1 MIAILNLSFP
11 RIMGRI
17 LRFLA
22 NPGSRPD
29 VSQRAPLIG
38 STDEAIAQYKTPFD
52 GVQAINSDSDESSV
66 GELGDVEVKKE
77 GCIITS
83 HGFTGL
89 QKGLSDRLLDRV
101 VLFAGSQIVFFLMWV
116 IIIIWIVIGIVYN
129 APENWQVVMQD
140 GQSLQSYIW
149 DTLLMRQQLISAH
162 DHVNVC
168 AILRSRLRTFKRLC
182 KSYNPTHTKEEEG
195 DDTVESRTYCVE
207 SVPADIKGCL
217 PVEGWYDRL
226 SSFAGKIIG
235 SLSFMII
242 FWTGIFVWIGCGAL
256 PLDAGNE
263 PPYSGRLSG
272 SNPELKKFS
281 DRWQLYINTATAV
294 VLLVCTM
301 FLQNIRARHEK
312 FITKGLAAVFDIDQ
326 EIEQYLRTE
335 TGDVTTPN
343 DVVTIHT
350 KKRSIGEKGIDW
362 YADIIGTGIG
372 IFIAAAAIGTW
383 LGIGNLMDWNSDW
396 WLIIGTYTGLIGFLD
411 GFVLRQVYFRIVSHE
426 QENYDTVAQEDLELF
441 QSLGIHCPDELIVDH
456 ESNVKKTIPFK
467 ISLFINNVCSSQWSV
482 LASIIIIVALIAIAS
497 GLHWSTTGQLIA
509 NTPTMIIE
517 AFFMIVLIQ
526 AHTWADQRRRID
538 VSSLFARRCILRSH
552 VKGKHQ

>member
-1 MIAILNLSFP
+1 
-11 RIMGRI
+11 MGRI
-17 LRFLA
+17 HRFFA
-22 NPGSRPD
+22 NPGSRPS
-29 VSQRAPLIG
+29 VSQRAPLICVA
-38 STDEAIAQYKTPFD
+38 EEPNKPKALYD
-52 GVQAINSDSDESSV
+52 GLQVVDSQSDESSV
-66 GELGDVEVKKE
+66 GELGEVEVKKE
-77 GCIITS
+77 GCIVTS

-89 QKGLSDRLLDRV
+89 QKGWSDRLLDRV

-116 IIIIWIVIGIVYN
+116 IMVIWIIIGIVYK

-182 KSYNPTHTKEEEG
+182 KSYNPTPNKKEEAGEP
-195 DDTVESRTYCVE
+195 VESRTYNVE
-207 SVPADIKGCL
+207 VVPTENMGGL
-217 PVEGWYDRL
+217 PIEGWYDRL
-226 SSFAGKIIG
+226 SSFAGKVIG
-235 SLSFMII
+235 SLPFMII
-242 FWTGIFVWIGCGAL
+242 FWIGIFVWIGCGAL
-256 PLDAGNE
+256 PLDAGNQ
-263 PPYSGRLSG
+263 PPYTGKLSG
-272 SNPELKKFS
+272 SNPKMKKFS

-301 FLQNIRARHEK
+301 FLQNIRARHDK

-326 EIEQYLRTE
+326 EIEQYLRAE
-335 TGDVTTPN
+335 AGDFTTPN
-343 DVVTIHT
+343 DVVTVHS
-350 KKRSIGEKGIDW
+350 KKRSMGEKCIDW

-372 IFIAAAAIGTW
+372 IFIAAAAIGAW
-383 LGIGNLMDWNSDW
+383 LGVGNVMNWNSNW

-441 QSLGIHCPDELIVDH
+441 QNLGIHCPDELIVNH
-456 ESNVKKTIPFK
+456 ESSVKKTIPFK
-467 ISLFINNVCSSQWSV
+467 ISLFINKICSSQWSV
-482 LASIIIIVALIAIAS
+482 LVSIIIIIALIAIAS

-517 AFFMIVLIQ
+517 AFFLIVLIQ

-552 VKGKHQ
+552 VKGKYQ